1 MVILLLLS
9 LLTCSWASEL
19 SCAGHFP
26 IKESVDIVRKLVEKY
41 AIPVVRKD
49 DNGVEWMNNLI
60 VKNQGLEVDGTRY
73 FLNDNRLPP
82 EMTFYFDDSLLL
94 HAVPLFVVGEDQLD
108 TWRPDFPDK
117 TYALTKISHQCAV
130 GQRAC
135 GLKCCYSESDK
146 IQKSFIELSQG
157 GNLSNTTTYSYN
169 DITYSLEITDNSS
182 TPKCSYDLSYHDVLF
197 RRARVDGKPIST
209 IHFSCPER
217 FSCCGLTCLPS
228 ADSALLRKPRK
239 AEMFSFKLDQRR
251 KNILLEKQEKVC
263 LQGFIELSQGGNLS
277 NTTTY
282 SYNDV
287 TYSLEIT
294 DNSSTPKC
302 SYDLSYHDLL
312 FRRAKIDGKHIST
325 IYFSCPERFSCCG
338 LTCLPSADSAL
349 LRKPRKAEMFSFKL
363 DQRRKNILL
372 VGGALLA
379 LTAFVGI
386 TFVNYRWAFSSLKSM
401 QVLKR
406 IPKAVPPVISL
417 SKPIRHCSVIA
428 LSCTLR
434 PPEMI
439 PYFEVTWH
447 SSSRAETPNKPINP
461 LLKSP

>member
-9 LLTCSWASEL
+9 LLTCARASEL

-26 IKESVDIVRKLVEKY
+26 IKESVEIVRKLVEKY

-60 VKNQGLEVDGTRY
+60 VKNQGLEIDGTRY

-108 TWRPDFPDK
+108 NWRPDFPDK

-146 IQKSFIELSQG
+146 IQK
-157 GNLSNTTTYSYN
+157 
-169 DITYSLEITDNSS
+169 
-182 TPKCSYDLSYHDVLF
+182 
-197 RRARVDGKPIST
+197 
-209 IHFSCPER
+209 
-217 FSCCGLTCLPS
+217 
-228 ADSALLRKPRK
+228 
-239 AEMFSFKLDQRR
+239 
-251 KNILLEKQEKVC
+251 
-263 LQGFIELSQGGNLS
+263 GFIELSQGGNLS
-277 NTTTY
+277 STSTY

-302 SYDLSYHDLL
+302 SYDLSYHDVL
-312 FRRAKIDGKHIST
+312 FRRATVAGKPVSFQSSTSTYLVIDLQYSLYGPLI
-325 IYFSCPERFSCCG
+325 P
-338 LTCLPSADSAL
+338 A
-349 LRKPRKAEMFSFKL
+349 FSFKL

-372 VGGALLA
+372 MGGALVA
-379 LTAFVGI
+379 FTAFVGI
-386 TFVNYRWAFSSLKSM
+386 TFVNYRWA
-401 QVLKR
+401 V
-406 IPKAVPPVISL
+406 
-417 SKPIRHCSVIA
+417 
-428 LSCTLR
+428 
-434 PPEMI
+434 
-439 PYFEVTWH
+439 
-447 SSSRAETPNKPINP
+447 
-461 LLKSP
+461 